1 MANLLET
8 KRLQDWINLVLAA
21 CLFVSPWVLGFAGE
35 QVAAWTAWASAVVI
49 GVLAVAAI
57 VMFTEWEEWMNLA
70 LGMWVVLA
78 PWVLGFTGLA
88 YALWAH
94 VALGLLVAAVAAWE
108 LWLVRHEP
116 RLAG

>member
-8 KRLQDWINLVLAA
+8 KRLQDGINLVLAA

-35 QVAAWTAWASAVVI
+35 PIAAWTAWASAVVI

-57 VMFTEWEEWMNLA
+57 VAFTEWEEWVNLA
-70 LGMWVVLA
+70 LGIWVVLA
-78 PWVLGFTGLA
+78 PWILGFTGVT

-94 VALGLLVAAVAAWE
+94 VVLGLLVAAVAAWE
-108 LWLVRHEP
+108 LWQVRHEP
-116 RLAG
+116 HLAG